1 MHGKSRLAENTKK
14 PLHWVW
20 CQPPGSFPKIQVSP
34 LWLMQFF
41 RDGTSEAEHLPSWD
55 TWREFKDACGT
66 SSLACACSLLKAC
79 FELLLPCEVLHTKH
93 TEIRHLAE
101 YLEAKRW
108 GPSFA
113 SMCVWACWLPG
124 LHTDLR
130 QVLFIGLGQKK
141 RQLRFPSKSYKFWDT
156 PPLHAGSVSHSDNQ
170 HCVMRQLQHLGN
182 KTAKQPKRKG
192 QVEGKERQQK
202 RT

>member
-1 MHGKSRLAENTKK
+1 MKGVQGCMWNILISMCLLSAQSMFWAALA
-14 PLHWVW
+14 VW
-20 CQPPGSFPKIQVSP
+20 G
-34 LWLMQFF
+34 LY
-41 RDGTSEAEHLPSWD
+41 
-55 TWREFKDACGT
+55 
-66 SSLACACSLLKAC
+66 
-79 FELLLPCEVLHTKH
+79 TKH

-101 YLEAKRW
+101 NLDVKRW

-113 SMCVWACWLPG
+113 SMCLWACWLPG